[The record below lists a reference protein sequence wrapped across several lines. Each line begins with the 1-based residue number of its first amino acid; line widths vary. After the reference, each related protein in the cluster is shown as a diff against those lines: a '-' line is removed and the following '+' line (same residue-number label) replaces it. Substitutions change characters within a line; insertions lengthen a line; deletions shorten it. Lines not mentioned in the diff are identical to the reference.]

1 MNTLKRAVPFIRGHK
16 QQGNDGISDEKQMN
30 IETMDTDK
38 LVQKVKE
45 YLKDKR

>member
-1 MNTLKRAVPFIRGHK
+1 MNTVKRAVPFIRGHK
-16 QQGNDGISDEKQMN
+16 QQGNDGISDEKQN